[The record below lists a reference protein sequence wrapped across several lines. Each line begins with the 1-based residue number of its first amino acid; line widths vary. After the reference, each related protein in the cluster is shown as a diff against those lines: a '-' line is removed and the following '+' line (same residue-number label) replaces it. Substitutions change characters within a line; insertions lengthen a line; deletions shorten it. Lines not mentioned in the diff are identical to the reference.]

1 MDASDTKVVVRSGRN
16 HDKRSNENNT
26 IVEEDEPEEVYIPVN
41 AGMQRLTSLDME
53 SNRPREEWNLSQV
66 KIES

>member
-41 AGMQRLTSLDME
+41 TGMQRLTSLDME